1 MCHDPT
7 AITGQF
13 ALAGRKLVVLRLA
26 RLCCLFARAAGIGG
40 YRGHRG
46 DRHLMARLDL
56 WEYSRHPAEPA
67 DRRAVARLFYEWR
80 VRCLSKILP
89 APRGNHP
96 AKIHPCRFR
105 VGDLRPGH
113 RSGREPNARPCGWTD
128 RTAVLRMGGTNLHSW
143 PDAGFERTQPRR
155 DVALWNRR
163 RAEPAPGD
171 GDERRSMGGGLGHF
185 RHEPP
190 EDPATELAKLPA
202 IQGFPWHIASCPNQ
216 RA

>member
-1 MCHDPT
+1 
-7 AITGQF
+7 
-13 ALAGRKLVVLRLA
+13 
-26 RLCCLFARAAGIGG
+26 
-40 YRGHRG
+40 
-46 DRHLMARLDL
+46 
-56 WEYSRHPAEPA
+56 
-67 DRRAVARLFYEWR
+67 
-80 VRCLSKILP
+80 
-89 APRGNHP
+89 
-96 AKIHPCRFR
+96 
-105 VGDLRPGH
+105 
-113 RSGREPNARPCGWTD
+113 
-128 RTAVLRMGGTNLHSW
+128 MGGTNLHSW